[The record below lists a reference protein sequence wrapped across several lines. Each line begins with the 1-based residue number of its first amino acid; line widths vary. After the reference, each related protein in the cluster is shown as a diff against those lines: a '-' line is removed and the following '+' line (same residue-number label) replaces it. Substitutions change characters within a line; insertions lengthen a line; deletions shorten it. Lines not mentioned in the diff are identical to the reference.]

1 MKFLKAKNMV
11 VKKASFSLE
20 KLADDSDSG
29 ITCLGF
35 HVRCNSK
42 QNIFGGHCLKVHMHW
57 RSLLA
62 KMLAIRTCVGFLGPE
77 MILFVSPRPRWSR
90 QVVST
95 VDVADIFAIKTSPL

>member
-1 MKFLKAKNMV
+1 MV

-42 QNIFGGHCLKVHMHW
+42 LNILGGHCLKVHMHW

-62 KMLAIRTCVGFLGPE
+62 KMLAMLAIRTCVGFLWRGDTE